1 MAKTLV
7 ERGVQHSR
15 NGEDVVLFSDMMAL
29 MELEN
34 ERLADG
40 KTLRHF
46 DQRHD
51 VLEGK
56 TVLTGTVWGENEC
69 QMAAGK
75 RAVHFS
81 HNAMKYGK
89 LKAGQ
94 GVEDRPQI
102 IRDWIRMYREHCEN
116 VKGS

>member
-40 KTLRHF
+40 KTLR
-46 DQRHD
+46 
-51 VLEGK
+51 
-56 TVLTGTVWGENEC
+56 
-69 QMAAGK
+69 
-75 RAVHFS
+75 
-81 HNAMKYGK
+81 
-89 LKAGQ
+89 
-94 GVEDRPQI
+94 I
-102 IRDWIRMYREHCEN
+102 I
-116 VKGS
+116 